1 MYDYINNLKKNTP
14 IDDELY
20 FRSLQNN
27 TMTFDAF
34 KESQTN
40 FYGAVCYFSRP
51 LFALCSRIDN
61 YVDRLNILENII
73 DEHGNGNINVA
84 HGNTYKEY
92 LINLGVSEK
101 TIEKSSNHISVSNF
115 YSKIDQ
121 TVKEDNIDT
130 AIAMFGIIE
139 DRYTEIS
146 SFIAKTVVR
155 KNWLDESKLSHYST
169 HKELDIHHAELFYK
183 LIEQKWSNNQSM
195 QYIKT
200 GLNLGNELVMKLFNE
215 ILIKTSNAN

>member
-1 MYDYINNLKKNTP
+1 MHDYINNLKKNTP
-14 IDDELY
+14 IDNELY

-115 YSKIDQ
+115 YSKINQ
-121 TVKEDNIDT
+121 IVKEDNIHK
-130 AIAMFGIIE
+130 AIAMYGIIE

-146 SFIAKTVVR
+146 SFIAKSVL
-155 KNWLDESKLSHYST
+155 KNNWLEESKLSHYSI
-169 HKELDIHHAELFYK
+169 HEELDIHHAKLFYN
-183 LIEQKWSNNQSM
+183 LIEKKWSNNESM
-195 QYIKT
+195 KHIVN
-200 GLNLGNELVMKLFNE
+200 GLIIGNELILKLFDE
-215 ILIKTSNAN
+215 LLINSNSSD